1 MEGLL
6 DDDIDLSEMLGID
19 PDEPE
24 PMPPPG
30 VPVDRRRK
38 KVVCKHWLRGLC
50 KKSDEQCDFLHR
62 LDAERMPE
70 CWCAAPRNRAVPH

>member
-6 DDDIDLSEMLGID
+6 DDELDLSRMLGLD

-24 PMPPPG
+24 SRPPPRG
-30 VPVDRRRK
+30 TQIDKRRK

-62 LDAERMPE
+62 LEADRMPE
-70 CWCAAPRNRAVPH
+70 CWFVWQ